1 MKIEIERLKDL
12 KHGDIFEDEDEK
24 IVVLETEKAFPNSSE
39 INLLP
44 FYVLARFKSN
54 NQLEIAKEMEFID
67 IEELRLEIMF
77 EFEATEFK

>member
-1 MKIEIERLKDL
+1 
-12 KHGDIFEDEDEK
+12 
-24 IVVLETEKAFPNSSE
+24 
-39 INLLP
+39 LLP

-77 EFEATEFK
+77 EFEATEFKEIIEETLEGYKLIYCI